1 MPIVSRWYDNEKTII
16 LSTFSDTWTWE
27 DFAEA
32 RVTIGRMINR
42 LSADYVVDVITVFD
56 DSNQV
61 PTGALQRLRD
71 VIMRKPD
78 NTGVIFLVSN
88 SPIVRMLH
96 ESFTVAYPNRKQH
109 LQYTTTIEKA
119 VELIHEI
126 QQKRKDTSE

>member
-16 LSTFSDTWTWE
+16 LSIFSGTWTW
-27 DFAEA
+27 DDLAEA
-32 RVTIGRMINR
+32 RVTIGRMINH
-42 LSADYVVDVITVFD
+42 LSADYVVDVITVFED
-56 DSNQV
+56 NIQV

-109 LQYTTTIEKA
+109 LQYTSTIEKA
-119 VELIHEI
+119 IELIYEI